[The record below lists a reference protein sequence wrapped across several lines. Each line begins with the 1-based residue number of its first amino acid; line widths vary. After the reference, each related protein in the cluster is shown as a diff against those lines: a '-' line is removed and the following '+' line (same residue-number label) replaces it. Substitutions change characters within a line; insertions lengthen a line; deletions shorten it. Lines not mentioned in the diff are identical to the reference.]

1 MTHLTLAERLGT
13 IPGHVTVVVRAQC
26 KLVEDAKTVWFEPG
40 VRGMTESGL
49 LLEDS
54 LHEPDKDGW

>member
-13 IPGHVTVVVRAQC
+13 VPGHVTVVVRAQC
-26 KLVEDAKTVWFEPG
+26 KLVKGTQTVCFEPG

-49 LLEDS
+49 LIEDS
-54 LHEPDKDGW
+54 LLEPDKDGW